1 MRPEARCLDR
11 GAEEGAGGALAVGS
25 GDVEDGRQLALGIA
39 EAGEERAYPF
49 ESERVHA
56 GRQIGEAIELAL
68 DEWIIGGGTVGHGRH
83 AGLVSGSISSTRMR
97 WKDGRSEEHTSTP
110 VTNAHLVC
118 RLLLE
123 KKKKKHIAQ

>member
-68 DEWIIGGGTVGHGRH
+68 DEWTIGGGTVGTGRH
-83 AGLVSGSISSTRMR
+83 AELVDRKSVGKGTSVTVVV
-97 WKDGRSEEHTSTP
+97 DLGGR
-110 VTNAHLVC
+110 
-118 RLLLE
+118 RY
-123 KKKKKHIAQ
+123 